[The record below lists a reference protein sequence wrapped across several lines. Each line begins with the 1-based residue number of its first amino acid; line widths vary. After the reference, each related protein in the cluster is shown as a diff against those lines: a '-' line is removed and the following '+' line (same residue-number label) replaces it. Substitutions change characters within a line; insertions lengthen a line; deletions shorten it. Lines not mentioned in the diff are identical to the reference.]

1 MDILHKKYGSPF
13 SILLQ
18 LPIWTQYEFV
28 FSQGWA
34 SGQKNVCAGRFSAPA
49 LTGGRAG
56 EEGGIGLIPTRPA
69 IDKPP
74 EIRYSIADSQ
84 GEISPIGPDE
94 KTFAHETGFGRW
106 KGGMG

>member
-1 MDILHKKYGSPF
+1 MRLLFHKKKNQTENAPEHLGKWDGRQDGKTF
-13 SILLQ
+13 
-18 LPIWTQYEFV
+18 TQGGV
-28 FSQGWA
+28 QGAA
-34 SGQKNVCAGRFSAPA
+34 SRVDGPSR
-49 LTGGRAG
+49 
-56 EEGGIGLIPTRPA
+56 ERPA

>member
-1 MDILHKKYGSPF
+1 MSLFFHKDEHLGRKTFAQGGFRRPR
-13 SILLQ
+13 
-18 LPIWTQYEFV
+18 
-28 FSQGWA
+28 SQADGPE
-34 SGQKNVCAGRFSAPA
+34 R
-49 LTGGRAG
+49 R
-56 EEGGIGLIPTRPA
+56 GGIGLIPTRPA